1 MNKVLK
7 MFLNLTVIGVLAG
20 GLLAVIFSVADP
32 LIQANKEK
40 ELKESIFVVLPEAKD
55 YLVMEKTVG
64 KQKLTLYKGIDGFG
78 NAVGVAFKAEGSGFQ
93 GKIVTMVGLGLD
105 YLQLKGIKVLE
116 QLETPGLGNRISE
129 DSFQGQ
135 FKGVEVKPR
144 IEYIKNRKPEKPNQ
158 IQAITGATISSDA
171 VVKHINKSVEMV
183 LREFPIEEVLKKTA
197 PVAPAGKK
205 KTGEATGVESNR
217 QDKP

>member
-1 MNKVLK
+1 

-55 YLVMEKTVG
+55 YVVMEKTVG

-197 PVAPAGKK
+197 PAAPAGEK
-205 KTGEATGVESNR
+205 KTGEATGVEGNG

>member
-40 ELKESIFVVLPEAKD
+40 EPKESIFVVLPEAKD
-55 YLVMEKTVG
+55 YMVMEKTVG
-64 KQKLTLYKGIDGFG
+64 KQKLVLYKGVDANGD
-78 NAVGVAFKAEGSGFQ
+78 AVGVAFKAEGSGFQ